1 MANAHSFTGQTWH
14 SVSIDRPRYE
24 RITRDVRKVCSQVG
38 LDLPPDA
45 RDKLIHALYDAGQ
58 SGGWKTRREIRPTL
72 ADLAGAGRMAAGEY
86 DAYIWVAICMAALLA
101 LIWFVV
107 APAGA
112 SFNARMLAS
121 LVAIFFVS
129 VRLGQ
134 IWRR

>member
-1 MANAHSFTGQTWH
+1 MANTHSFTGQKGH
-14 SVSIDRPRYE
+14 SVSVDCPRYK

-38 LDLPPDA
+38 LDLSSSAHDDLI
-45 RDKLIHALYDAGQ
+45 RDLYNAGQ

-86 DAYIWVAICMAALLA
+86 DKYIFMAICMAALLT
-101 LIWFVV
+101 LIWFVM

-112 SFNARMLAS
+112 SFNERMLAS
-121 LVAIFFVS
+121 IFAIFFVS